1 MNHYRAQLA
10 HTLRTT
16 VSTRA
21 DQLIA
26 RGWDAQFVH
35 NGSMAD
41 LAAGA
46 VLAGSGNSGDAVRI
60 VTDIAKLVK
69 EQQQE
74 VEQRGEG
81 GGGAELNSMA
91 VVALVKF
98 FVLEW
103 SVELDY
109 QMYHDLPLELYLG

>member
-1 MNHYRAQLA
+1 
-10 HTLRTT
+10 
-16 VSTRA
+16 
-21 DQLIA
+21 
-26 RGWDAQFVH
+26 
-35 NGSMAD
+35 MAD

-60 VTDIAKLVK
+60 VTDIAAVWYEGRRRRRTGDGLDSIVSFD
-69 EQQQE
+69 ETMFWRVPHQQVEEAGEE
-74 VEQRGEG
+74 VGGERGE
-81 GGGAELNSMA
+81 LSSMA

>member
-1 MNHYRAQLA
+1 
-10 HTLRTT
+10 
-16 VSTRA
+16 
-21 DQLIA
+21 
-26 RGWDAQFVH
+26 
-35 NGSMAD
+35 MAD
-41 LAAGA
+41 MAAGA

-60 VTDIAKLVK
+60 VTDITAVWC
-69 EQQQE
+69 EGRDDVTSYDE
-74 VEQRGEG
+74 TMFWRVEPTPPISPLSPPSVISDDIATSSPGSKNSGSE
-81 GGGAELNSMA
+81 ELSSMA

>member
-1 MNHYRAQLA
+1 
-10 HTLRTT
+10 
-16 VSTRA
+16 
-21 DQLIA
+21 
-26 RGWDAQFVH
+26 
-35 NGSMAD
+35 MAD

-60 VTDIAKLVK
+60 VTDIAAVWCEGRGNGDGLAVISLD
-69 EQQQE
+69 ETMFWRVPHQPVEE
-74 VEQRGEG
+74 VNREG
-81 GGGAELNSMA
+81 GDSGELSSMA

-103 SVELDY
+103 SVDLDY

>member
-1 MNHYRAQLA
+1 
-10 HTLRTT
+10 
-16 VSTRA
+16 
-21 DQLIA
+21 
-26 RGWDAQFVH
+26 
-35 NGSMAD
+35 MAD

-60 VTDIAKLVK
+60 VTDIAAVWYEGRRKMGDGPDSIVSLDETMFWRVPHQQK
-69 EQQQE
+69 EE
-74 VEQRGEG
+74 VGGERGG
-81 GGGAELNSMA
+81 LSCMA